1 MSYYKYYL
9 WKEQISY
16 DRGITW
22 QDTGNQAPSG
32 DPIGTYETYEQCT
45 GATPPTPTGC
55 TCDAFSFNGTSE
67 GNNTYRIEIQGG
79 EATVTAATWNG
90 DCGDIIINHTED
102 TGFTEIVS
110 ANHWEFT
117 NNQIKLTANTNPTS
131 SVREGHITVTY
142 TVNGNSCTKVI
153 HLVQT
158 GGAGINGKYQLTLHS
173 SDERIVSAECDSTS
187 AITSEE
193 TGSYLPIKII
203 IGDCVTTIGNY
214 AFGINPYLTTLKIG
228 YNVKTIGD
236 YAFEAACNRLNTLT
250 IPDNVTTIGTIAFHG
265 SQGGTEASTLRYI
278 IIGSGVTSIA
288 QGAFAGHM
296 QLYSITIKATTP
308 PTLIGD
314 AFYDTNNC
322 PIYVPSGSVEVYK
335 AASGWSIYASRIRAI
350 S

>member
-1 MSYYKYYL
+1 MSYIKYYL
-9 WKEQISY
+9 YKEQVSY

-45 GATPPTPTGC
+45 GVTPTGC
-55 TCDAFSFNGTSE
+55 TCDAFSFNGTNE

-79 EATVTAATWNG
+79 ENTVTAATWYG

-117 NNQIKLTANTNPTS
+117 NNRIKLTANTNPTT
-131 SVREGHITVTY
+131 SVREGHMTVTY
-142 TVNGNSCTKVI
+142 TVDGNSCTKAI

-158 GGAGINGKYQLTLHS
+158 GGTGINGKYQLTLHS
-173 SDERIVSAECDSTS
+173 SKEEIISADCDSTS
-187 AITSEE
+187 AITMEE
-193 TGSYLPIKII
+193 TQKYSPIKII
-203 IGDCVTTIGNY
+203 IGDCVTNIGDN
-214 AFGINPYLTTLKIG
+214 AFSISPYLTTLKIG
-228 YNVKTIGD
+228 YNVRTIENQ
-236 YAFEAACNRLNTLT
+236 AFDGACNRLNTLT
-250 IPDNVTTIGTIAFHG
+250 IPDNVTTIGDNAFHG
-265 SQGGTEASTLRYI
+265 SQGGVGASTLRYI
-278 IIGSGVTSIA
+278 IIGSGVTSMA

-296 QLYSITIKATTP
+296 QLYSITIKASTP
-308 PTLIGD
+308 PALDGD

>member
-1 MSYYKYYL
+1 MSYKKYYL
-9 WKEQISY
+9 YKEQVSY

-67 GNNTYRIEIQGG
+67 GNNTYRIKIQGG

-110 ANHWEFT
+110 VNHWEFT

-131 SVREGHITVTY
+131 SVREGYMTITY
-142 TVNGNSCTKVI
+142 TVDGNSCTKVT

-158 GGAGINGKYQLTLHS
+158 GGTGINGKYQLTLHS
-173 SDERIVSAECDSTS
+173 SDERIVSADCDSTS
-187 AITSEE
+187 AITYEE
-193 TGSYLPIKII
+193 TQHYLPIKII
-203 IGDCVTTIGNY
+203 IGDCVTNIGNS
-214 AFGINPYLTTLKIG
+214 AFSVNPYLKTLKIG
-228 YNVKTIGD
+228 YNVRTIGND
-236 YAFEAACNRLNTLT
+236 AFDMACNHLNTLT
-250 IPDNVTTIGTIAFHG
+250 IPDNVTTIGGSAFHG
-265 SQGGTEASTLRYI
+265 SQQGSTLKYI
-278 IIGSGVTSIA
+278 IIGSGVTSMV
-288 QGAFAGHM
+288 QGAFAGHT

-308 PTLIGD
+308 PTLDGNP
-314 AFYDTNNC
+314 FYDTNNC
-322 PIYVPSGSVEVYK
+322 PIYVPSGSVEAYK
-335 AASGWSIYASRIRAI
+335 SASGWRSYASRIRAI